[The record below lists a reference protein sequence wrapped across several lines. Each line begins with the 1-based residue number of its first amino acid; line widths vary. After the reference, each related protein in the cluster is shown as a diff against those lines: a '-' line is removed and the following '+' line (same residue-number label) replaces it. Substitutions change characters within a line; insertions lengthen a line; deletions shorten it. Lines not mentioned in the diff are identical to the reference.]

1 MHVRDDQ
8 QDHTIVSLVHSGYT
22 TNSWKVQSQHL
33 FEANPYVPADERTQ
47 VADLKYRFEIGTL
60 IQNPNSAVHYVLPV
74 HVMAMR
80 KNPPQTLIDAGY
92 ENFTFEQLRDEDQY
106 ATIPTSIRD
115 KYFARKTYYF
125 SINNSAGAPL
135 SEHATFQPSIWAV
148 YDKPEAPYGTEPL
161 LEFDAFQIFQDDMP
175 EYNSSLILVDSWAAT
190 EGQLFSE
197 SIPADL
203 FVDPEENL
211 R

>member
-1 MHVRDDQ
+1 MFA
-8 QDHTIVSLVHSGYT
+8 TINKT
-22 TNSWKVQSQHL
+22 TQLFRSYIPDIPPTLGRFNRSTF

-60 IQNPNSAVHYVLPV
+60 IQNNSAVHYVLPV

-148 YDKPEAPYGTEPL
+148 YDKPGSA
-161 LEFDAFQIFQDDMP
+161 I
-175 EYNSSLILVDSWAAT
+175 WH
-190 EGQLFSE
+190 
-197 SIPADL
+197 
-203 FVDPEENL
+203 
-211 R
+211 